1 MVNNSPERS
10 GTVSAESED
19 TMTDRQ
25 KQIYRFGQLYGYICQ
40 KHGNWSGSAHDQYTM
55 LFPMKGFTVAFIAAI
70 KSRAI
75 SPDDTYI
82 TVRVDSI
89 DPDFPQDKP
98 LSLEE
103 QGTWTLG
110 RMQIRRDVKFLID
123 QTGLTQEQLAERL
136 GVTRLTIG
144 RWYRGEASPKAQAV
158 FDIEEIVLSNS

>member
-1 MVNNSPERS
+1 MNE
-10 GTVSAESED
+10 
-19 TMTDRQ
+19 RQ

-40 KHGNWSGSAHDQYTM
+40 KHGNWSGSAHDQYAM
-55 LFPMKGFTVAFIAAI
+55 LFPFKGFTTAFMAAI

-82 TVRVDSI
+82 MVRVDSI

-110 RMQIRRDVKFLID
+110 RMQYKRDIKSLID
-123 QTGLTQEQLAERL
+123 QTGLTQEQLAEKL
-136 GVTRLTIG
+136 GVTRLTVG
-144 RWYRGEASPKAQAV
+144 RWYRGEGSPKAQAV
-158 FDIEEIVLSNS
+158 FDIEEIVLSDS

>member
-1 MVNNSPERS
+1 MNEKPERS
-10 GTVSAESED
+10 GTFSAESED
-19 TMTDRQ
+19 TMNERQ

-40 KHGNWSGSAHDQYTM
+40 KHGNWSGSAHDQYAM

-110 RMQIRRDVKFLID
+110 RMQTRRDVKSLID

-136 GVTRLTIG
+136 GVTRLTVG
-144 RWYRGEASPKAQAV
+144 RWYRGEALPKAQAV